1 MTIYSVN
8 NCACDVPLEPLPLL
22 QRNPPGRQRY
32 YFNEQKPSIRY
43 ASVTS
48 ILSAT
53 QSDATRYALKKWK
66 AKLLAEGKDPEVSR
80 LEAARRGSRIHDWF
94 EQWILGHDP
103 EIPEDIAPWC
113 SRLAA
118 SALWKK
124 LDHVICTEHRVCSD
138 EGVVPF
144 AGTLDGLFKIA
155 GQICLFDLKT
165 KAEGKAK
172 PTKQISN
179 EAMCQLQAY
188 RICLRENY
196 GIHVDRFI
204 ALYAF
209 PDKAPF
215 PVAAAGEQLK
225 EHEAHWHKR
234 CQAYQLI
241 NEIARS
247 A

>member
-1 MTIYSVN
+1 M
-8 NCACDVPLEPLPLL
+8 PLEPLPLI

-32 YFNEQKPSIRY
+32 YFNEHKPHIQY

-66 AKLLAEGKDPEVSR
+66 AKLLAEGRDPEESR

-94 EQWILGHDP
+94 EQFLLENNP
-103 EIPEDIAPWC
+103 PMPEDIEPWC
-113 SRLAA
+113 QRLAA
-118 SALWKK
+118 SPLWAKM
-124 LDHVICTEHRVCSD
+124 DHVICTEHRVCSD
-138 EGVVPF
+138 EGEVPF
-144 AGTLDGLFKIA
+144 AGTLDALVKIN
-155 GQICLFDLKT
+155 GQICLMDLKT

-172 PTKQISN
+172 PSKQISN

-188 RICLRENY
+188 RLCLQENY
-196 GIHVDRFI
+196 GIQIDRFI

-209 PDKAPF
+209 PDKPAH
-215 PVAAAGEQLK
+215 PVAAAGQQLV
-225 EHEAHWHKR
+225 EHEKHWAKR
-234 CQAYQLI
+234 VQAYQMI
-241 NEIARS
+241 NGVAQP

>member
-1 MTIYSVN
+1 MS
-8 NCACDVPLEPLPLL
+8 CAVGATAITAE
-22 QRNPPGRQRY
+22 
-32 YFNEQKPSIRY
+32 KPSWT
-43 ASVTS
+43 AA
-48 ILSAT
+48 ILFQRTEAFYQVFLCYQHSFCNSERCDTICA
-53 QSDATRYALKKWK
+53 QKWK

-80 LEAARRGSRIHDWF
+80 LEAARRGSKIHDWF
-94 EQWILGHDP
+94 EQWILGNDP
-103 EIPEDIAPWC
+103 EIPKDIAPWC

-138 EGVVPF
+138 EGDVPF

-155 GQICLFDLKT
+155 GQIVLFDLKT

-188 RICLRENY
+188 RICLQENY

-215 PVAAAGEQLK
+215 PVAAAGKQLK
-225 EHEAHWHKR
+225 EHEEHWQKR
-234 CQAYQLI
+234 CEAYQLI
-241 NEIARS
+241 NEVAQP